1 MVVLAAEKGRNGA
14 ASSSSSSA
22 SDRGFNGA
30 LVDGYRG
37 LRDAKARLLGMG
49 WGAFESDEEG
59 LEEELAIAGRLV
71 SPSKE

>member
-37 LRDAKARLLGMG
+37 LRDAKARLLDVER
-49 WGAFESDEEG
+49 GASELDEEE
-59 LEEELAIAGRLV
+59 LEEELASADGLA
-71 SPSKE
+71 SLS